1 MPSMNSKLLPFLAMM
16 GAILSLCLGSS
27 VAKQLF
33 PVVGASGATA
43 LRVAFSAL
51 FLWIVWRPWRKP
63 MPSRADWPLILL
75 YGIVLGLMNW
85 MFYQSIR
92 TIPFGLAV
100 AIELLGPLGV
110 AFLSSRRR
118 IDFVWIVVA
127 VVGLALLLPI
137 FNADTAKRLD
147 PVGMLWALGAAV
159 CWGTYIVIGKKA
171 QHVPSALVLPIGLTV
186 ATLVIAPIGLAQAGM
201 QLFTPQVLLIGAAV
215 GIVSS
220 AIPYTLEFFAI
231 KRLPRETFGT
241 LAAMEPA
248 VAALVGW
255 FALGEVLHGLQLVA
269 IALVMAASVGT
280 VFTSRVEVAGP
291 PQ

>member
-1 MPSMNSKLLPFLAMM
+1 MSPSQAKLLPFLAML
-16 GAILSLCLGSS
+16 GAILSLCIGSS

-33 PVVGASGATA
+33 PVIGPSGATA
-43 LRVAFSAL
+43 LRVGFSAL
-51 FLWIVWRPWRKP
+51 VLWLVWRPWRLPK
-63 MPSRADWPLILL
+63 PSRKDWPLILL
-75 YGIVLGLMNW
+75 YGVVLGLMNW

-118 IDFVWIVVA
+118 IDFFWILIA
-127 VVGLALLLPI
+127 VGGLALLLPI
-137 FNADTAKRLD
+137 FNADTAKHLD
-147 PVGMLWALGAAV
+147 PGGMMWALGAAA

-171 QHVPSALVLPIGLTV
+171 QHVPSGLILPIGLTIS
-186 ATLVIAPIGLAQAGM
+186 TLIIGPIGFAQAGM
-201 QLFTPQVLLIGAAV
+201 KMFEPNILLIGLIV
-215 GIVSS
+215 GVVSS

-231 KRLPRETFGT
+231 KRLPKETFGT

-255 FALGEVLHGLQLVA
+255 VALNEVLHGMQLLA
-269 IALVMAASVGT
+269 IALVMVASVGT
-280 VFTSRVEVAGP
+280 VLTSRVEAMSV